1 MQDIK
6 YLIQTLAG
14 GLNKEKRD
22 QTTLPH
28 TAVKVTESKQMINE
42 WKKLSGIK

>member
-6 YLIQTLAG
+6 YLIKTLAG

-28 TAVKVTESKQMINE
+28 TAVRMTEDVISD